1 MNELHPG
8 YDERLIGLGIA
19 LAIGLLVGLQ
29 REWAEDK
36 PVGIRSFALIALVG
50 GLSALL
56 LEQLG
61 GWPVAAGL
69 VALGLI
75 LARHQQADRDGGVT
89 TLVAALVVYLIGA
102 AAVAGFWIHAAVLG
116 GTVTLLLYWKEPMHD
131 WVERIGSEDFRIIAR
146 FILITLVILPI
157 LPDRAFG
164 PYDVFNPFETWL
176 LVSLIVAINLA
187 GYIALRVTS
196 TRSGGWLAGA
206 IGGLVSSTATTL
218 SYTALSRR
226 IEKAGPLAALVVLVA
241 STVVYPRMM
250 LEVSVVAPDLLPTL
264 VGPVVAY
271 SVVMLAIA
279 GLVSWRMDSS
289 LASDLPER
297 KNPAQI
303 KMALSFAALYVGI
316 LFAVAAVRDL
326 VGDEALYVVAFLS
339 GLTDVDALTLSV
351 SQLYGR
357 GEVPADTAW
366 RAVFLA
372 SISNLLFKVGVATA
386 LGSASLRRWILPTGG
401 VALAAGIAVVVFWP

>member
-1 MNELHPG
+1 MNDIHPG

-56 LEQLG
+56 LDQLG
-61 GWPVAAGL
+61 GWPIAAGL

-75 LARHQQADRDGGVT
+75 LARHQQREQDGGVT

-116 GTVTLLLYWKEPMHD
+116 GTVTLLLYWKEPMHQ
-131 WVERIGSEDFRIIAR
+131 WVERIGSDDFRIIAR
-146 FILITLVILPI
+146 FVLITLVILPI
-157 LPDRAFG
+157 LPDKAFG

-187 GYIALRVTS
+187 GYIALRVVG
-196 TRSGGWLAGA
+196 TRSGGWIAGA

-218 SYTALSRR
+218 SYSGLSRR
-226 IEKAGPLAALVVLVA
+226 VTKLGPLAALVVLVA

-250 LEVSVVAPDLLPTL
+250 LEVSVVAPDLLSTL
-264 VGPVVAY
+264 AAPVITYAAL
-271 SVVMLAIA
+271 MLVLA

-297 KNPAQI
+297 ENPAQI
-303 KMALSFAALYVGI
+303 RMALSFAALYVGI

-357 GEVPADTAW
+357 DEVPADTAW
-366 RAVFLA
+366 RAIFLA
-372 SISNLLFKVGVATA
+372 SISNLLFKVGAAAT
-386 LGSASLRRWILPTGG
+386 LGSASLRRWILPSGT

>member
-1 MNELHPG
+1 MNEIHPG

-50 GLSALL
+50 GLAGLL
-56 LEQLG
+56 LEKLG

-75 LARHQQADRDGGVT
+75 LAKHHEAEHDGGIT

-116 GTVTLLLYWKEPMHD
+116 GTITLLLYWKEPMHE
-131 WVERIGSEDFRIIAR
+131 WVDRIGSEDFRIIAR
-146 FILITLVILPI
+146 FILITLVILPV
-157 LPDRAFG
+157 LPDKSFG

-187 GYIALRVTS
+187 GYIALRVTG

-226 IEKAGPLAALVVLVA
+226 IGKIGPLAALVVLVA
-241 STVVYPRMM
+241 SIVVYPRMM
-250 LEVSVVAPDLLPTL
+250 LEVSIVAPDLLSKL
-264 VGPVVAY
+264 VAPVVAF
-271 SVVMLAIA
+271 SVVMLALA

-297 KNPAQI
+297 ENPAQI

-372 SISNLLFKVGVATA
+372 SISNLLFKVGAAAV
-386 LGSASLRRWILPTGG
+386 LGSTSLRRWIVPTGG
-401 VALAAGIAVVVFWP
+401 VALAAGVAIVVLWP